1 MRHFL
6 PTATATQIP
15 RTSIYDCNYYIKL
28 KFQLSIVRLYFYS
41 FPTSYNRILSG
52 HGFAPFNFLFY
63 DKLTTVY
70 ISFILL
76 FFRED
81 NTDDRL

>member
-1 MRHFL
+1 MCHFL

-41 FPTSYNRILSG
+41 FPTSYNRILSEY
-52 HGFAPFNFLFY
+52 GFAPFDFSLLWQIDY
-63 DKLTTVY
+63 SVY
-70 ISFILL
+70 FIH
-76 FFRED
+76 FIIF
-81 NTDDRL
+81 